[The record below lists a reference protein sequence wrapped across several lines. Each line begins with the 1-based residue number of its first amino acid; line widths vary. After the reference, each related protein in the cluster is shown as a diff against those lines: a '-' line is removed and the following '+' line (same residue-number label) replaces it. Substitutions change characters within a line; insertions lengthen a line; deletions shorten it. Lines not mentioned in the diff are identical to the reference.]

1 MFRRLENVIYVTDVI
16 FFVSDKY
23 LDAIITTDDN
33 NVNIELCCYIREDL
47 AREFISF
54 RDNLLILTRV
64 FCLPSRSSY

>member
-1 MFRRLENVIYVTDVI
+1 MSYMLQMS
-16 FFVSDKY
+16 FFLLAISI

-47 AREFISF
+47 AREVISF

-64 FCLPSRSSY
+64 FCLPSRSGY

>member
-16 FFVSDKY
+16 FLLAISI

-47 AREFISF
+47 AREFIRF

-64 FCLPSRSSY
+64 FCLPSRSGY

>member
-64 FCLPSRSSY
+64 FCLPSRSGY

>member
-1 MFRRLENVIYVTDVI
+1 MSYMLQMS
-16 FFVSDKY
+16 FFLLAISI
-23 LDAIITTDDN
+23 LDAIIATDDN

-64 FCLPSRSSY
+64 FCLPFRSGYWHQQIR

>member
-16 FFVSDKY
+16 FLLAISI

-33 NVNIELCCYIREDL
+33 NVNIELCYIREDL
-47 AREFISF
+47 ACEFISF

-64 FCLPSRSSY
+64 FCLPSRSGY

>member
-16 FFVSDKY
+16 FLLAISI

-47 AREFISF
+47 AREFIRF

-64 FCLPSRSSY
+64 FCLPSRSGS